1 MRGIRDEVVRA
12 SENRDVEY
20 EISDKGVEDNG
31 LVRYNEE
38 RRECYRKKD
47 EEQTHFPL
55 RNCPSLRNHSPLRN
69 RSFPLRSTES
79 FFAL

>member
-1 MRGIRDEVVRA
+1 MRGILDEVVRA

-20 EISDKGVEDNG
+20 EISDKGVEDNE

-47 EEQTHFPL
+47 EE
-55 RNCPSLRNHSPLRN
+55 
-69 RSFPLRSTES
+69 
-79 FFAL
+79 